1 MGYSVVTFGHLWPG
15 WVLRI
20 CTCEKCQVL
29 FLAKFS
35 KNVALFLSA
44 PLWLCWQ
51 HYPCRRAGRGPWGG
65 QVKGVWLLW
74 FVPRRCWQHLCLTSQ
89 QRCWDGSK
97 PGSWEGGWWCLGWVE
112 MSCLSHPNPFQG
124 QGRSQSSPML
134 RNPQC
139 WLEPDPS
146 GRGSAFCG
154 VRRARCEA
162 FQLPQL
168 GTGTLAKA
176 RPSLAICLPSVDGT
190 GALFPRSAT
199 RGVAPPVHR
208 CCSVPWLGVP
218 NACARAGEARGEDV
232 PCRVQA
238 DVICA
243 GALST
248 AWGCSQSSGSLCSV
262 QPCSGVGCGGDAGG
276 LCSLL
281 APCWP
286 LASESCARDLD
297 SASSPSSQL
306 LLSLPHSLS

>member
-51 HYPCRRAGRGPWGG
+51 HYTCRRAGRGPWGG
-65 QVKGVWLLW
+65 KSRG
-74 FVPRRCWQHLCLTSQ
+74 FGCCGLCPGGA
-89 QRCWDGSK
+89 GSISASPVSRGAGMGPSLACGK
-97 PGSWEGGWWCLGWVE
+97 DRWEGGWWYLGWVE

-124 QGRSQSSPML
+124 QSRGQSSPML
-134 RNPQC
+134 RSPQC

-146 GRGSAFCG
+146 CRGSAFCG

-190 GALFPRSAT
+190 GALFPRGAT
-199 RGVAPPVHR
+199 RAVAPPVHR

-243 GALST
+243 P
-248 AWGCSQSSGSLCSV
+248 SL
-262 QPCSGVGCGGDAGG
+262 G
-276 LCSLL
+276 LLLVIEKPLLCASLL
-281 APCWP
+281 GGWVWRGCWGFMLPPSP
-286 LASESCARDLD
+286 LLAF
-297 SASSPSSQL
+297 SQ
-306 LLSLPHSLS
+306 